1 MKNAEEHVMKTQ
13 QYETMLSGLLAGD
26 WDISSSS
33 KRVFFDYLKA
43 IAAYG
48 EVGDSRRE
56 MIAELE
62 TAESKGLFRSL
73 QMECPWVTDVFMYG
87 ILAGEEAQ
95 NAAKRELLAHYASF
109 PETAEEAERALSLDR
124 AKMTE
129 GALARQS
136 DSARQAIAE
145 IHSKL
150 DGGEWVGSAEG
161 LSEVRWCLKYLPA
174 AERERHLRTVLD
186 ALARKCEEGGATDA
200 FSRFRGKYSSLPVAL
215 GMESAYAG
223 LCKAPFDGTDLR
235 EYFVRNKCIWFAA
248 SDAYQAAL
256 MKALERCSGIALSDK
271 ALEWRLRGEVG
282 IVSRPTDVRSVL
294 ALRNVSNRLKER
306 IANGIVGVELLWA
319 LSRESASRMNARG
332 SGAIPAFHLA
342 GRTTRDGRVVESS
355 SDSLYSVDQ
364 ALDEMAMRAYCQ
376 LLAAREVDGMTVVTY
391 EPFREYMEGEFNAK
405 HLTALVDN
413 AVANKKYLVTRPKG
427 ALPIVTVS
435 IDAPLNSNG
444 DEEDSAA
451 LIDILPD
458 DDTDIP
464 DDYVNFVLVVTKR
477 YAPTMWRYLRLVEW
491 GISASDIKR
500 LRETGMAELADKY
513 APGDQVSKG
522 DALKMV
528 GARTP
533 HLVERERA
541 SLVKALE
548 GVNGS
553 DYQEMAKRLRKALKK

>member
-1 MKNAEEHVMKTQ
+1 MKTQ
-13 QYETMLSGLLAGD
+13 QCETMLSDSLAGD
-26 WDISSSS
+26 RGVSSSV

-43 IAAYG
+43 IVAYG
-48 EVGDSRRE
+48 EVGDARRE
-56 MIAELE
+56 MTAELE
-62 TAESKGLFRSL
+62 TAESKDHFRSL
-73 QMECPWVTDVFMYG
+73 QTKCPWVSDVFMYG

-95 NAAKRELLAHYASF
+95 GAAKRELLAHYARF
-109 PETAEEAERALSLDR
+109 PETADVAERALALDR
-124 AKMTE
+124 VKMTE
-129 GALARQS
+129 GALARQAGG
-136 DSARQAIAE
+136 ARQALAE
-145 IHSKL
+145 IRSALGGSEWL
-150 DGGEWVGSAEG
+150 DSAER

-174 AERERHLRTVLD
+174 AERERHVRTVLD
-186 ALARKCEEGGATDA
+186 ALTRKCEEGGATDV
-200 FSRFRGKYSSLPVAL
+200 FSRFRGKYSSLPTVL

-223 LCKAPFDGTDLR
+223 LCKAPFDGADLR

-256 MKALERCSGIALSDK
+256 TKALERCSGIIMSVKDV
-271 ALEWRLRGEVG
+271 ERQLRGEVG
-282 IVSRPTDVRSVL
+282 TVCRPTGVRSVL
-294 ALRNVSNRLKER
+294 ALRNVSDGLKER

-319 LSRESASRMNARG
+319 LSRESAGRMNARG

-342 GRTTRDGRVVESS
+342 GRTTRDGRVIESS
-355 SDSLYSVDQ
+355 SDALYSVEQ

-376 LLAAREVDGMTVVTY
+376 LSAAREVDGMTVVTY
-391 EPFREYMEGEFNAK
+391 EPFREYMEGEFNAR

-427 ALPIVTVS
+427 TLPIVTVS
-435 IDAPLNSNG
+435 IDAPLNPDG
-444 DEEDSAA
+444 DEEGSAT
-451 LIDILPD
+451 LIDILPGH
-458 DDTDIP
+458 DTDIP

-477 YAPTMWRYLRLVEW
+477 YAPTMWQYLRLVEC

-500 LRETGMAELADKY
+500 LREAGMAELADKY
-513 APGDQVSKG
+513 DPGDQVSKG

-541 SLVKALE
+541 SLLKALE

-553 DYQEMAKRLRKALKK
+553 DYQEMAKRLGKALKK

>member
-13 QYETMLSGLLAGD
+13 QHETMLRGLLAGD
-26 WDISSSS
+26 RDISCSS

-43 IAAYG
+43 VAAYG
-48 EVGDSRRE
+48 EVGDARRE

-62 TAESKGLFRSL
+62 TAESKDLFRSL
-73 QMECPWVTDVFMYG
+73 QTECPWVTDVFMYG

-95 NAAKRELLAHYASF
+95 SAAKRELLAHYAGF
-109 PETAEEAERALSLDR
+109 PETVEEAERALALDR

-145 IHSKL
+145 IRSAL
-150 DGGEWVGSAEG
+150 DGGGWIGSAER
-161 LSEVRWCLKYLPA
+161 LSEVRWCLKYLPD
-174 AERERHLRTVLD
+174 AESERHTRMVLD
-186 ALARKCEEGGATDA
+186 ALTRKCEEGGAADA

-256 MKALERCSGIALSDK
+256 TKALERCSEIALSDK
-271 ALEWRLRGEVG
+271 ASEWRLRGEVG
-282 IVSRPTDVRSVL
+282 ILCRPADIRNVL
-294 ALRNVSNRLKER
+294 ALRSVPEGLKER

-342 GRTTRDGRVVESS
+342 GRATRDGRAIESS
-355 SDSLYSVDQ
+355 SDALYSVDQ
-364 ALDEMAMRAYCQ
+364 ALDEMVMRAHCQ
-376 LLAAREVDGMTVVTY
+376 LSAAREMEGMTVVTY

-405 HLTALVDN
+405 HLTALIDN

-435 IDAPLNSNG
+435 IDVPLNQND
-444 DEEDSAA
+444 DEEGAAA
-451 LIDILPD
+451 LIDVIPGSGTDLPD
-458 DDTDIP
+458 D
-464 DDYVNFVLVVTKR
+464 YANFVSAVTKR

-500 LRETGMAELADKY
+500 LRETEMAELADKY

-541 SLVKALE
+541 SLLKALE
-548 GVNGS
+548 GVNGP